1 MNHITD
7 RKLSE
12 NLDLTASVRDL
23 KVIRVIFCDHYVATP
38 QELCENMRYF
48 IHSWW
53 FSSADLVA
61 PSALCTAC
69 VCVWIAAVVSVARCV
84 YSSGGLAAEEPGER
98 S

>member
-38 QELCENMRYF
+38 QELCEN
-48 IHSWW
+48 IHTFVVVFLSR
-53 FSSADLVA
+53 FSCSQCIVYSMCVRVDCSSCFGS
-61 PSALCTAC
+61 P
-69 VCVWIAAVVSVARCV
+69 VCVFLRWAGS
-84 YSSGGLAAEEPGER
+84 
-98 S
+98 